1 LGLIEDIEIGKI
13 KQSLPSYRSIHTEI
27 DELVRSINKKGLL
40 QPIIVRSKG
49 EYYEIVAGNRR
60 YKACTALGWR
70 KIVCHIAELD
80 DKEAFEVSLIENIQ
94 RKNLEPIE
102 QAHAFKNYV
111 LAFGWGGISELSAK
125 IGKSV
130 SYIDKIIRLLDLPA
144 DILDSISK
152 FEINR
157 STAEELLSIRDNH
170 RQSKLAKIIRERRLS
185 SRQVRELVKDHKEG
199 SIYDFDEKWT
209 FREKFVDIDRNTQKS
224 FDKSIVAL
232 RVAMNTLSTIMEY
245 IEDNWIV
252 YETLMQHKN
261 MLHTQIDLLIKEK
274 RKL

>member
-1 LGLIEDIEIGKI
+1 
-13 KQSLPSYRSIHTEI
+13 
-27 DELVRSINKKGLL
+27 
-40 QPIIVRSKG
+40 
-49 EYYEIVAGNRR
+49 
-60 YKACTALGWR
+60 
-70 KIVCHIAELD
+70 
-80 DKEAFEVSLIENIQ
+80 
-94 RKNLEPIE
+94 
-102 QAHAFKNYV
+102 

-170 RQSKLAKIIRERRLS
+170 RQSKLAKIIREKRLS

-209 FREKFVDIDRNTQKS
+209 FRKKFVDIDRNTQKS